1 MEHIEFFKIEDKLHT
16 KFKNIFQILSK
27 NLFINRFIIVKLFK
41 KLF

>member
-27 NLFINRFIIVKLFK
+27 NLFINLYFVKLFK